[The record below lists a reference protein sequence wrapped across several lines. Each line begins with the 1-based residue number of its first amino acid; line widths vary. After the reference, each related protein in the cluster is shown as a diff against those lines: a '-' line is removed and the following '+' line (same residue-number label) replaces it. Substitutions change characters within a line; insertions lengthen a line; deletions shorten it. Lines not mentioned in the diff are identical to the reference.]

1 MLNNSSKPFQPFL
14 FDDLNQRKVVVDFS
28 GGHVSSD
35 GGLLLLGQLDRSL
48 GISRKLSGCFL
59 DARDQRWVEHS
70 VMELVAQRILG
81 LAAGYEDLNDHNSL
95 RLDPLMALCAGKKD
109 PLGNDRFHEQDRGK
123 ALAGASTL
131 NRLELGNDKQ
141 TRCHKIT
148 ADHEAIESLL
158 LDCGVQTLHKNT
170 KEVVIDLDSTDDLIH
185 GNQEGRFYHKYY
197 DGYCYLPLY
206 AFMGSVPLWAQL
218 READVDGCKGSVP
231 ALRKIVAAIRKRCPK
246 ARIIV
251 RADSGFCREEIMV
264 WCESQTQ
271 VYYCLGLARNERL
284 LKHLE
289 DAFFWTQIKAT
300 QIGGMARSFVDFE
313 YRTLD
318 SWSRSRRVIG
328 KAEVLKDKRN
338 PRFIVT
344 NLPEG
349 GFSSKQ
355 SDRFST
361 ANCYEQFYCARGDM
375 ENKIKEQQLDLFA
388 DRTSTHFMKSNQL
401 RLWFSS
407 FAQLMME
414 RLRTIGLK
422 GTSLAKATAGTI
434 RVRLLKIGA
443 LFTVSVRRV
452 HIQLASTFPLKGVF
466 EAAHRTLKDWQAEST

>member
-1 MLNNSSKPFQPFL
+1 M
-14 FDDLNQRKVVVDFS
+14 
-28 GGHVSSD
+28 
-35 GGLLLLGQLDRSL
+35 
-48 GISRKLSGCFL
+48 
-59 DARDQRWVEHS
+59 
-70 VMELVAQRILG
+70 
-81 LAAGYEDLNDHNSL
+81 
-95 RLDPLMALCAGKKD
+95 
-109 PLGNDRFHEQDRGK
+109 
-123 ALAGASTL
+123 
-131 NRLELGNDKQ
+131 
-141 TRCHKIT
+141 
-148 ADHEAIESLL
+148 
-158 LDCGVQTLHKNT
+158 
-170 KEVVIDLDSTDDLIH
+170 
-185 GNQEGRFYHKYY
+185 
-197 DGYCYLPLY
+197 
-206 AFMGSVPLWAQL
+206 
-218 READVDGCKGSVP
+218 
-231 ALRKIVAAIRKRCPK
+231 RKRCPK

-289 DAFFWTQIKAT
+289 DAFFRTQIKAT

-407 FAQLMME
+407 FAQLMMK
-414 RLRTIGLK
+414 RLRTIGLQ

-434 RVRLLKIGA
+434 PVRLLKIGT
-443 LFTVSVRRV
+443 LFTFSVRRV
-452 HIQLASTFPLKGVF
+452 HIQLASTFPFKGV
-466 EAAHRTLKDWQAEST
+466 L

>member
-1 MLNNSSKPFQPFL
+1 
-14 FDDLNQRKVVVDFS
+14 
-28 GGHVSSD
+28 
-35 GGLLLLGQLDRSL
+35 
-48 GISRKLSGCFL
+48 
-59 DARDQRWVEHS
+59 
-70 VMELVAQRILG
+70 
-81 LAAGYEDLNDHNSL
+81 
-95 RLDPLMALCAGKKD
+95 
-109 PLGNDRFHEQDRGK
+109 
-123 ALAGASTL
+123 
-131 NRLELGNDKQ
+131 
-141 TRCHKIT
+141 
-148 ADHEAIESLL
+148 
-158 LDCGVQTLHKNT
+158 
-170 KEVVIDLDSTDDLIH
+170 
-185 GNQEGRFYHKYY
+185 
-197 DGYCYLPLY
+197 
-206 AFMGSVPLWAQL
+206 
-218 READVDGCKGSVP
+218 
-231 ALRKIVAAIRKRCPK
+231 
-246 ARIIV
+246 
-251 RADSGFCREEIMV
+251 MV

-289 DAFFWTQIKAT
+289 DAFFWAQIKAT